1 MPNNMAELHR
11 GLEKLILKI
20 TSAMENKGKNRE

>member
-1 MPNNMAELHR
+1 MAELHR

-20 TSAMENKGKNRE
+20 TAAIENKGKNREQS